1 MSNRRF
7 SLAVLFTLFAT
18 GQAEAALTFNFNAA
32 AGTPQNVIDG
42 FAAAGQ
48 RWSALFTDS
57 VTVNVNIAFPSLG
70 PGILGST
77 SSTRGTIGYTSYKA
91 ALTADRKSADDV
103 TAAASLQSGST
114 FDMLLNYTNNNPNG
128 VGSATAYLD
137 NDGDANNSTIRLTLS
152 NARALGLFPAVD
164 GTLDASISFSS
175 NFAWDFDPSNG
186 IDTSAFDFI
195 GVATHEIGHALGF
208 VSGVDTLDTNST
220 SPNFFNDNVFNF
232 VSPLDLY
239 RFSASSTGVGSGV
252 IDWTAGLNGVDRY
265 FSIDGGATKIASF
278 STGQV
283 HGDGRQASHWKDN
296 LGIGILD
303 PTAASG
309 EFLALTVNDFR
320 AMDVI
325 GWDPVPEPA
334 SVVLLASAVLLA
346 ALRRRSS

>member
-1 MSNRRF
+1 
-7 SLAVLFTLFAT
+7 
-18 GQAEAALTFNFNAA
+18 
-32 AGTPQNVIDG
+32 
-42 FAAAGQ
+42 
-48 RWSALFTDS
+48 
-57 VTVNVNIAFPSLG
+57 
-70 PGILGST
+70 
-77 SSTRGTIGYTSYKA
+77 
-91 ALTADRKSADDV
+91 
-103 TAAASLQSGST
+103 
-114 FDMLLNYTNNNPNG
+114 

-137 NDGDANNSTIRLTLS
+137 NDGDANNSTIRLTLA

-164 GTLDASISFSS
+164 TSLDASISFSS